1 MYVTLTDLQNGEP
14 VYLTRPLSGGLG
26 VALCELTYY
35 HQFYNISAAIKNNQI
50 RNGPTTIPDGYYNVC
65 ELDKFFQLL
74 NTELTLHTPT
84 GRLQLSTVKRLN
96 LPVILNSGLAKLVGF
111 SQEIFQPGKE
121 YTADKPHRLA
131 VYRGIC
137 VHLAEVSSSDN
148 LHNGHPSTLLRSVP
162 VEYEKCGSGWTETFH
177 VLQYKR
183 LSSGPVTQLTI
194 SLRDTKGK
202 MLPFEYINA
211 TLHIRNG

>member
-1 MYVTLTDLQNGEP
+1 MN
-14 VYLTRPLSGGLG
+14 
-26 VALCELTYY
+26 A
-35 HQFYNISAAIKNNQI
+35 
-50 RNGPTTIPDGYYNVC
+50 
-65 ELDKFFQLL
+65 
-74 NTELTLHTPT
+74 ELTLHSPT

-96 LPVILNSGLAKLVGF
+96 LPVMLNSTLAKHLGF

-131 VYRGIC
+131 IYRDIG

-148 LHNGHPSTLLRSVP
+148 LHNGNPSTLLRSVP
-162 VEYEKCGSGWTETFH
+162 VENEKCESGRTETSH

-183 LSSGPVTQLTI
+183 FSSGPDSQLTI

-202 MLPFEYINA
+202 RLPFQYINA